1 MKPRPRVCI
10 AMLAALS
17 GPVTA
22 EEAGAGPFLV
32 DSRAAHREARAR
44 DRPLLIDFQTS
55 WCRACEVMQRTT
67 WRDAGVQA
75 LLSRFVALS
84 VDGERNLNL
93 AQRYDVQAYPTIVI
107 AEPGG
112 EPILVLIGLQ
122 DPPSMR
128 DHLTRVTEEWNEVR
142 AWAVE
147 ASLRRPTPGALAGL
161 ADFARARGAW
171 AQAEALYRRA
181 MRHEKSLPAE
191 QSLETR
197 AGLAEVLAAT
207 GRCREALKVL
217 GKATP
222 GNTDEWTARMVELR
236 DGVDERCGD

>member
-1 MKPRPRVCI
+1 
-10 AMLAALS
+10 
-17 GPVTA
+17 
-22 EEAGAGPFLV
+22 
-32 DSRAAHREARAR
+32 
-44 DRPLLIDFQTS
+44 
-55 WCRACEVMQRTT
+55 
-67 WRDAGVQA
+67 
-75 LLSRFVALS
+75 
-84 VDGERNLNL
+84 
-93 AQRYDVQAYPTIVI
+93 
-107 AEPGG
+107 
-112 EPILVLIGLQ
+112 
-122 DPPSMR
+122 MR

-171 AQAEALYRRA
+171 AQAEGLYRRA